1 MLGLGT
7 AARRVGSRAFAT
19 AGPVSQE
26 IRRRDQLHSLY
37 CEFFPLKVESV
48 KRPFAF
54 QVLIRNRKQRIT
66 TLSASTLEKSFSSAS
81 SSCSQTKEI
90 KYNNN

>member
-7 AARRVGSRAFAT
+7 AARRVGGRAFAT
-19 AGPVSQE
+19 ADPVSQE
-26 IRRRDQLHSLY
+26 IRRRDQLHGLD

-54 QVLIRNRKQRIT
+54 QALIRNRKQRIT
-66 TLSASTLEKSFSSAS
+66 IPLCFYARKAILFCLFELLTDQRNK
-81 SSCSQTKEI
+81 I
-90 KYNNN
+90 